1 MSRKQKVFI
10 TIVVLLLSYLTI
22 LYPKAAGEG
31 VKNGLDFCSSILIP
45 SLFPFMIISSFV
57 VKSGV
62 YVIIGKVGGWSTK
75 FLFNL
80 PNVTF
85 ATIILSLIGGYPTGA
100 KGINSLVDRKAISE
114 KQAEFMLLFC
124 VGAGPGFIINAV
136 GCGLLKSF
144 DLGVILFFSQVL
156 ASLFLGIV
164 CSLFYKKSFIAES
177 KTENKDIIKCKDTND
192 TNISKALIM
201 SVSDS
206 INAIMSMCG
215 FVLLFSYV
223 ISVLQ
228 ESGFLNFIADILEVL
243 SIPESISNS
252 ILPALLEVTTG
263 CKIAIS
269 LNVPIELIALI
280 LGFAGFCVHCQIF
293 SMINFE
299 FSKLKF
305 LLARLVHGSISA
317 ISTYVLLKIFPVA
330 TPTYLS
336 TVSFG
341 KLDFSF
347 NMVGV
352 LSLLFM
358 SVVFLLSIKEV
369 KN

>member
-1 MSRKQKVFI
+1 MARKKKVFI
-10 TIVVLLLSYLTI
+10 TIVVLALSYLTI
-22 LYPKAAGEG
+22 LYPKAASEG

-45 SLFPFMIISSFV
+45 SLFPFMVIASFV

-62 YVIIGKVGGWSTK
+62 YAIIGKVGGWSTK
-75 FLFNL
+75 FLFKL
-80 PNVTF
+80 PDITF

-100 KGINSLVDRKAISE
+100 KGINSLVDKKAISE
-114 KQAEFMLLFC
+114 NQAEFMLLFC

-136 GCGLLKSF
+136 GCSLLRNF
-144 DLGVILFFSQVL
+144 DLGVILFVSQVL
-156 ASLFLGIV
+156 ASLTLGIV
-164 CSLFYKKSFIAES
+164 SSLLYKKAFIAKS
-177 KTENKDIIKCKDTND
+177 HTENRSTIKHKDTSS
-192 TNISKALIM
+192 ISKALIM

-206 INAIMSMCG
+206 INSIISMCG
-215 FVLLFSYV
+215 FVLLFAYI
-223 ISVLQ
+223 ISILQ
-228 ESGFLNFIADILEVL
+228 ASGCLDFISSILRIFSV
-243 SIPESISNS
+243 PESISNS
-252 ILPALLEVTTG
+252 AVPALLEVTTG

-269 LNVPIELIALI
+269 LNVPVELIAFI

-293 SMINFE
+293 SMINFK

-317 ISTYVLLKIFPVA
+317 VNTYVLLKIFPIA

-336 TVSFG
+336 TVSFR

-347 NMVGV
+347 NIVGV

-358 SVVFLLSIKEV
+358 SVVFLLSIKEIE
-369 KN
+369 NY